1 MKKSYKLRGGR
12 YDFNFFPLNHRL
24 KDSPP
29 PIPAILGDPKEAV
42 SVYSSEIDAFGNAV
56 GPEYVRV
63 PFTFLKIGSRR
74 YGDFIGSAG
83 QRELK
88 HTRVAL
94 TEEPLRLARPMQDI
108 RRFADLAQILRFPK
122 SEECACV
129 RDLRFTKDTPT
140 FVIGP
145 GPYEE
150 VFATMNSQG
159 LRFDLTRQQLAAV
172 ELFWGSKGKKEL
184 GRLARKL
191 KHRYGSVT
199 IRRAVHKYCR
209 GLPGLGDLV
218 VSYVLG
224 MAAVIVTDDG
234 YAVFGRRAKQRV
246 SVNTGI
252 NLATSGGFRYDR
264 DKLESLGFSRFVET
278 EILREAKEEVA
289 LNGND
294 CAVTILAIVRE
305 LSRAGSPEIL
315 ALIEFYGKLSE
326 LVRRMESNHHPEQDV
341 DAIFALPLSEA
352 RALVR
357 EPDAGKVLQPKAL
370 VNLIMLDRYLRNGL
384 A

>member
-1 MKKSYKLRGGR
+1 LTVFLPLGLGIAALGQFFSRYHGPIFIVGSILLISLGIMLITGMHMKLPFKVTPRLRKH
-12 YDFNFFPLNHRL
+12 N
-24 KDSPP
+24 
-29 PIPAILGDPKEAV
+29 AI
-42 SVYSSEIDAFGNAV
+42 SVYLLGIFSGIATTCCAPVLAGVLALAV
-56 GPEYVRV
+56 LP
-63 PFTFLKIGSRR
+63 GS
-74 YGDFIGSAG
+74 I
-83 QRELK
+83 
-88 HTRVAL
+88 
-94 TEEPLRLARPMQDI
+94 
-108 RRFADLAQILRFPK
+108 
-122 SEECACV
+122 
-129 RDLRFTKDTPT
+129 
-140 FVIGP
+140 
-145 GPYEE
+145 
-150 VFATMNSQG
+150 
-159 LRFDLTRQQLAAV
+159 
-172 ELFWGSKGKKEL
+172 FWGGIYTL
-184 GRLARKL
+184 
-191 KHRYGSVT
+191 
-199 IRRAVHKYCR
+199 
-209 GLPGLGDLV
+209 
-218 VSYVLG
+218 SYVLG